1 MDSGARATNKRGS
14 RVTPAS
20 FSPDKCLTSEPIVV
34 YYHLTPIE
42 DDMMKDH
49 ELDAAMQTTEAD
61 VPTPAKN
68 RAASM
73 ISQIAALKVGETTT
87 RTLEIQGD
95 VTLSEIAMNLAA
107 WKRGLS
113 SSVGSSVNHAKKRI
127 RGESAFSVDT
137 SHTMTQNGRLF
148 IIAIVTRSA

>member
-1 MDSGARATNKRGS
+1 MDSEARDTNKRRG
-14 RVTPAS
+14 RVAPAFFMS
-20 FSPDKCLTSEPIVV
+20 GKCLTSKPIVV
-34 YYHLTPIE
+34 YYHLTSIE
-42 DDMMKDH
+42 DDLMKDH
-49 ELDAAMQTTEAD
+49 ELEAAMLTTETD

-73 ISQIAALKVGETTT
+73 ISQIAALKVGESTS
-87 RTLEIQGD
+87 RTLEIEGD
-95 VTLSEIAMNLAA
+95 VTLSDVAQNLAA

>member
-1 MDSGARATNKRGS
+1 MDSGARATNNRKG

-20 FSPDKCLTSEPIVV
+20 FSSDKCLTSEPIVV

-42 DDMMKDH
+42 DDMMKEH
-49 ELDAAMQTTEAD
+49 ELQAAMLTTESD

-95 VTLSEIAMNLAA
+95 VTLSDIAANLAA

-127 RGESAFSVDT
+127 REESAFSVDT

>member
-1 MDSGARATNKRGS
+1 
-14 RVTPAS
+14 
-20 FSPDKCLTSEPIVV
+20 
-34 YYHLTPIE
+34 
-42 DDMMKDH
+42 MKDH
-49 ELDAAMQTTEAD
+49 ELQAAMQTIEPD
-61 VPTPAKN
+61 VHTPAKN

-73 ISQIAALKVGETTT
+73 ITQIASLKVGESAT
-87 RTLEIQGD
+87 RTLEIEGD

-127 RGESAFSVDT
+127 RGESTFSVDT
-137 SHTMTQNGRLF
+137 SHTLTQNGRLF

>member
-1 MDSGARATNKRGS
+1 MDSEARGTNKRRG
-14 RVTPAS
+14 RVTPAF
-20 FSPDKCLTSEPIVV
+20 FSSEKCLTSKPIVV

-42 DDMMKDH
+42 DDPMKDH
-49 ELDAAMQTTEAD
+49 ELQAAMQTIEPD
-61 VPTPAKN
+61 VQTPAKN

-73 ISQIAALKVGETTT
+73 ITQIASLKVGESAT
-87 RTLEIQGD
+87 RTLEIEGD

-127 RGESAFSVDT
+127 RGESSFSVDM
-137 SHTMTQNGRLF
+137 SHTLTQNGRLF

>member
-1 MDSGARATNKRGS
+1 
-14 RVTPAS
+14 
-20 FSPDKCLTSEPIVV
+20 
-34 YYHLTPIE
+34 
-42 DDMMKDH
+42 MMKEH
-49 ELDAAMQTTEAD
+49 ELQAAMLTTESD

-95 VTLSEIAMNLAA
+95 VTLSDIAANLAA